1 MRLVSGIALIDHG
14 FIGLL
19 GGPQPRQIVVNLLTT
34 GAGILLLAG
43 LWTPFIGTLVAGIE
57 LWHAIAHQG
66 DPWMHILLAALG
78 AGLALVG
85 PGKWSVDARLF
96 GWKRLDIPKRG
107 SSLHSF

>member
-19 GGPQPRQIVVNLLTT
+19 GGPQPRQVVLNLLTT
-34 GAGILLLAG
+34 GAGVLLLAG